1 MTQNGKAK
9 EDMKL
14 LGLSV
19 AYENVTFLPWFINV
33 QVFCKEDGQYSTC
46 AW

>member
-1 MTQNGKAK
+1 MGTNHNRAEVVAMTQNGKAK

-14 LGLSV
+14 LGLSM

-33 QVFCKEDGQYSTC
+33 
-46 AW
+46 